1 MSIKQIE
8 GAATSAAPVT
18 WLQSL
23 PRSRPV
29 RREDALVEAC
39 RGRRV
44 VHVGFVDEP
53 LLESRLGDGTW
64 LHARLAKA
72 AVALVGIDCSSE
84 GVAWARLAGFEA
96 YCVDAQSPEEVEA
109 LALEPADAVIAG
121 EVIEHLD
128 APGPFLRAMRTLVRP
143 DGLLVL
149 TTPNA
154 YRPLNALVP
163 LSGSELIHPDHV
175 AWHSPHTLRNL
186 LAHNGWSV
194 EAFGYYQNPP
204 DPIERAD
211 GLRRRLA
218 GHGANAVRRLA
229 GLVGRWAPY
238 WSDGL
243 IVWARPLEGRP

>member
-1 MSIKQIE
+1 MSITQIE

-64 LHARLAKA
+64 LHARLAEA
-72 AVALVGIDCSSE
+72 AVALIGIDCSSE
-84 GVAWARLAGFEA
+84 GVAWARRAGFEA
-96 YCVDAQSPEEVEA
+96 YCVDAQSEEEVQS
-109 LALEPADAVIAG
+109 LALEPADVVVAG
-121 EVIEHLD
+121 EVVEHLD

-154 YRPLNALVP
+154 YRPLNVLVL
-163 LSGSELIHPDHV
+163 LSRAELIHPDHV
-175 AWHSPHTLRNL
+175 AWHSPHTLRAL
-186 LAHNGWSV
+186 LGRNGWRV
-194 EAFGYYQNPP
+194 EAMGYYQNPP
-204 DPIERAD
+204 DRIERSD
-211 GLRRRLA
+211 RLGRRFERRA
-218 GHGANAVRRLA
+218 ANSVRRLA

-243 IVWARPLEGRP
+243 IVRARPTEEGS